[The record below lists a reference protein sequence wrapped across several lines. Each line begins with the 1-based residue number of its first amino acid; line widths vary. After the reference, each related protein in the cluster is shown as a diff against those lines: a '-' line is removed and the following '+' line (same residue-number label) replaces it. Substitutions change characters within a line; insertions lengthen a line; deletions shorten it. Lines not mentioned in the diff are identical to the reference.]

1 MMKKFL
7 GKTFIEKK
15 LIDYKMLVKA
25 LAYQK
30 RNGGKIGEV
39 LIKLGFIKKED
50 LEKIVLEKTSAVPF
64 RNENVDIDE
73 EFLLKFPEELIQKY
87 DAVPIKEEKNFV
99 YILTSD
105 PFDLNKMDSLRFYF
119 GKDLKI
125 FYLTEE
131 DFKKFLNKFISPK
144 IKINGKNQVEELFSK
159 MLTRA
164 INSKSSDIHLEQ
176 HGEKK
181 VVRFRSNGILY
192 DQPCKIQKDIFSK
205 LINYIKIISN
215 LDITK
220 HRIPQDGQFLYFFEN
235 KEIPIRVSTFPTQY
249 GEKIVLRLL
258 YRNNNLEKLEN
269 LGMDV
274 EVYNLFK
281 RALSQLNGLVL
292 VTGPTGSGKT
302 TTLYSALDFL
312 NTPEKN
318 ICTLEDPIEIR
329 LSGII
334 QSQVDEKSGFSF
346 AEGLR
351 GLLRQD
357 PDIIMVGEIRDEQTA
372 QIATNAALTGHLVL
386 ATLHT
391 ITSAG
396 AIYRLKEMGVKPEI
410 LSQSLNCVVN
420 QRLLKKL
427 CPYCRELNK
436 KGEKIPF
443 FDIKIN
449 TYISYGCEKC
459 YGTGISGR
467 IGLYEIFYST
477 DKAKEELRKESPEN
491 LDSFIVNPLWKQ
503 GLGLLQNGIIS
514 LKDYLENVRIP
525 SDIEKDIK
533 EKEIMPFPQKNF
545 EDNNLKKL
553 SFKNN
558 F

>member
-1 MMKKFL
+1 MKKELL
-7 GKTFIEKK
+7 GKIFIEKK

-30 RNGGKIGEV
+30 RNGGKIGGV
-39 LIKLGFIKKED
+39 LVKLGFIKKED
-50 LEKIVLEKTSAVPF
+50 LEKIILEKTGAVPF
-64 RNENVDIDE
+64 KNENIDVDE
-73 EFLLKFPEELIQKY
+73 GLLLKFPKDLVQKY
-87 DAVPIKEEKNFV
+87 NAVPIREEKKFV

-105 PFDLNKMDSLRFYF
+105 PFDLDKIDSLRFYF
-119 GKDLKI
+119 GKNLKI

-131 DFKKFLNKFISPK
+131 DFKEFLNKYISK
-144 IKINGKNQVEELFSK
+144 NIISNGKNEVKEIFNK

-164 INSKSSDIHLEQ
+164 INGKSSDIHLEQ

-181 VVRFRSNGILY
+181 VVRFRTNGILY
-192 DQPCKIQKDIFSK
+192 DQPCKIPKDILLN

-220 HRIPQDGQFLYFFEN
+220 HRIPQDGQFLYLFEN
-235 KEIPIRVSTFPTQY
+235 REIPIRVSTFPTQY

-269 LGMDV
+269 LGMDM

-281 RALSQLNGLVL
+281 RAISQLNGLVL

-302 TTLYSALDFL
+302 TTLYAALDFL

-334 QSQVDEKSGFSF
+334 QSQVDEKSGFTF

-357 PDIIMVGEIRDEQTA
+357 PDIIMVGEIRDEETA
-372 QIATNAALTGHLVL
+372 QIAANAALTGHLVL

-391 ITSAG
+391 ITSVG

-410 LSQSLNCVVN
+410 LSQSLNCVLN

-427 CPYCRELNK
+427 CPYCKELNK
-436 KGEKIPF
+436 KEEMIPF
-443 FDIKIN
+443 FEIKIN
-449 TYISYGCEKC
+449 TYISKGCDKC
-459 YGTGISGR
+459 NGTGISGR

-477 DKAKEELRKESPEN
+477 DKAKEELRKEYPEN
-491 LDSFIVNPLWKQ
+491 LDSFILNPLWKQ
-503 GLGLLQNGIIS
+503 GFKLLKEGIVS

-525 SDIEKDIK
+525 SQIKKDIE
-533 EKEIMPFPQKNF
+533 EKEILAFHKKNF
-545 EDNNLKKL
+545 EGIDLKKL
-553 SFKNN
+553 SF
-558 F
+558 